1 MATAFA
7 FVKVRLNASTVLTS
21 GLAAP
26 ARTAT
31 PSGTCAKSTSV
42 PAAIRFA
49 AISSLRPSLDR
60 MTMSAATPRASW
72 APIVCGPVPWDAPD
86 PVVTLVPLLRSNSGN
101 SF

>member
-31 PSGTCAKSTSV
+31 PSGTCANSTSV
-42 PAAIRFA
+42 PTAIRFA

-60 MTMSAATPRASW
+60 MTTSVRHAAGELGSDRLRRRSLGRAGSGGDFG
-72 APIVCGPVPWDAPD
+72 A
-86 PVVTLVPLLRSNSGN
+86 TLALELRQ
-101 SF
+101 